1 MRALGLFS
9 DLVASTYWYLKL
21 LVDGYKSVQH
31 FNSEAGMAFILE
43 QQASA
48 RLYVQSCDSL
58 CGISEIA
65 RGKLDK
71 PNLHRIIEL
80 YKHSV
85 PAMGHAHHFSELVFE
100 FAHQP
105 LKRGVAMSNHR
116 KPHIQ
121 SVKHT

>member
-1 MRALGLFS
+1 M
-9 DLVASTYWYLKL
+9 
-21 LVDGYKSVQH
+21 QN
-31 FNSEAGMAFILE
+31 FNSEAGIAFISE

-48 RLYVQSCDSL
+48 RLYGQRCDSL

-85 PAMGHAHHFSELVFE
+85 PAMGHAHRFSELVFE
-100 FAHQP
+100 FAYQP

-121 SVKHT
+121 AVKHTLVDE